1 MAISK
6 ITTRGFN
13 FANTLSRGDFTD
25 ASFGDIILL
34 ENELGA
40 LLMDASADGVDVDG
54 WIFGGS
60 EMKQEERFQNSFER
74 RRGWT
79 MT

>member
-13 FANTLSRGDFTD
+13 FANALSRGDFTD

-40 LLMDASADGVDVDG
+40 LLMYASADGVDVDG
-54 WIFGGS
+54 HILY
-60 EMKQEERFQNSFER
+60 NDNNFET
-74 RRGWT
+74 GPSVGLEDAT
-79 MT
+79 ID